1 MACIEMRFNGRKVT
15 SAAQLQ
21 RELTRSMEKHVEDS
35 LKKAAGPGV
44 RMKKTRDGYAFE
56 GSPEQI
62 ARMKKRLR

>member
-1 MACIEMRFNGRKVT
+1 MARIEMRFNGRKIT

-44 RMKKTRDGYAFE
+44 RMNKTRDGYTFE
-56 GSPEQI
+56 GTPEQI
-62 ARMKKRLR
+62 ERMTKRLR